1 MVESQAMP
9 RRLIGLIYC
18 TDNKKKFCWGNL
30 FKYSPFYSLLEIS
43 WFLKNLQNYG
53 YSPFE
58 MAKNQYFTGEEKLVF
73 VFVFFLNRVST
84 VRFQSDGEKL
94 VMPYSQETPVFCQ
107 LE

>member
-1 MVESQAMP
+1 
-9 RRLIGLIYC
+9 
-18 TDNKKKFCWGNL
+18 
-30 FKYSPFYSLLEIS
+30 
-43 WFLKNLQNYG
+43 
-53 YSPFE
+53 